1 MREPHLTSTK
11 PNHHTPPHHTP
22 TTRLAHRRPIL
33 PVLYHPSKLDL
44 KEDPTM
50 YTRLQLTDTPP
61 APAPTPDAALAL
73 FITQDPNA
81 LPTLPDTPRLFL
93 VGLGNA
99 ASLKPKTLQTA
110 AAALLRAAFAAHVT
124 QLQLLTP
131 PTAFSTLNTP
141 GRPLA
146 LGLTLA
152 NFHFTDHLGSAHT
165 NHQPERDLTLSLP
178 PELLNDARTG
188 QAIGDATNHARTLAA
203 TPPNLATTSALA
215 DDARQ
220 SADRHDTLTC
230 DVLEADQLA
239 ELSFGGLLAVGRA
252 GHHPPRLVQLTH
264 TPADPEHAKRQPV
277 ILVGKGI
284 TFDTGGYSLK
294 ATGGLHMKYD
304 KCGGCA
310 VLAALPLAAQL
321 NLPFPVIGFVPLA
334 ENMVDST
341 AFRPDDILTMHNG
354 VTVEITNTDAEGRL
368 ILADTLAYATAQH
381 DPAAIIDMATL
392 TGGVVTALG
401 SQTAGLWANRDT
413 LKTQLMDAAE
423 AAGES
428 FWRLPCFDEHRK
440 QMTSSHAD
448 LLNSSPKRDAHP
460 IQGAAFLSYF
470 VGEDA
475 PKKNPMSNDAAPAWA
490 HLDIAGTA
498 TTDTGMPRYD
508 KGPTG
513 TPVPTLA
520 EYLLALTS

>member
-1 MREPHLTSTK
+1 
-11 PNHHTPPHHTP
+11 
-22 TTRLAHRRPIL
+22 
-33 PVLYHPSKLDL
+33 
-44 KEDPTM
+44 M
-50 YTRLQLTDTPP
+50 YTALQLADT
-61 APAPTPDAALAL
+61 PTPDTALAL
-73 FITQDPNA
+73 FVPQDPDASPARPLANPPG
-81 LPTLPDTPRLFL
+81 LTDLPDTLQPAAAAALDRPEFDAAPGSLATVTLPNAPRLFL
-93 VGLGNA
+93 VGLGSS

-110 AAALLRAAFAAHVT
+110 AAALLRAAFAAHLT
-124 QLQLLTP
+124 QLQLLAP
-131 PTAFSTLNTP
+131 PALLDALTTP
-141 GRPLA
+141 GRA
-146 LGLTLA
+146 IGLGLTLA
-152 NFHFTDHLGSAHT
+152 NFHFTDHLGAAHT
-165 NHQPERDLTLSLP
+165 NHQPQRDLTLALP
-178 PELLNDARTG
+178 PELLDDARTG
-188 QAIGDATNHARTLAA
+188 EAIGDATNHARTLAA

-215 DDARQ
+215 DDARR
-220 SADRHDTLTC
+220 SADEHNTLTC
-230 DVLEADQLA
+230 EVLEADQLA
-239 ELSFGGLLAVGRA
+239 ELNFGGLLAVGRA
-252 GHHPPRLVQLTH
+252 GTHPPRLVILTN
-264 TPADPEHAKRQPV
+264 TPQKPTVTDRGSAPQDASDKPV

-294 ATGGLHMKYD
+294 PNGGLHMKYD

-354 VTVEITNTDAEGRL
+354 VTVEVTNTDAEGRL

-392 TGGVVTALG
+392 TGGVITALG

-413 LKTQLMDAAE
+413 LKNQLMDAAS

-440 QMTSSHAD
+440 QMKSAHAD

-470 VGEDA
+470 VGKDA
-475 PKKNPMSNDAAPAWA
+475 PKKNPMSNDDAPAWA

-498 TTDTGMPRYD
+498 TTDTGLPRYD

-520 EYLLALTS
+520 EYLLALTP

>member
-1 MREPHLTSTK
+1 
-11 PNHHTPPHHTP
+11 
-22 TTRLAHRRPIL
+22 
-33 PVLYHPSKLDL
+33 
-44 KEDPTM
+44 M
-50 YTRLQLTDTPP
+50 YTRLTLTDS
-61 APAPTPDAALAL
+61 PTEPQPALAL
-73 FITQDPNA
+73 LVPQDADATPARPLAAPPTLDPLPEPLQAAAQAA
-81 LPTLPDTPRLFL
+81 LQRPEFDASPGSLATVTLPDTPRLFL
-93 VGLGNA
+93 VGVGST
-99 ASLKPKTLQTA
+99 ASIKPKALQTA

-131 PTAFSTLNTP
+131 PAPPTLFETLTTP
-141 GRPLA
+141 GRSIA

-152 NFHFTDHLGSAHT
+152 NFHFTAHLGAAHT
-165 NHQPERDLTLSLP
+165 NHQPQRALTLALP
-178 PELLNDARTG
+178 AELLEDALTG

-220 SADRHDTLTC
+220 SADQHDTLTC
-230 DVLEADQLA
+230 EVLEADRLD
-239 ELSFGGLLAVGRA
+239 ELNFGGLLAVGRA
-252 GHHPPRLVQLTH
+252 GVHPPRLVILKH
-264 TPADPEHAKRQPV
+264 TPNDPEHAKRQPL

-294 ATGGLHMKYD
+294 PNGGLHMKYD

-310 VLAALPLAAQL
+310 VLAALPLAARL
-321 NLPFPVIGFVPLA
+321 DLPYPVIGFVPLA
-334 ENMVDST
+334 ENMVDSD
-341 AFRPDDILTMHNG
+341 AFRPDDILTLHNG
-354 VTVEITNTDAEGRL
+354 VTVEVTNTDAEGRL

-392 TGGVVTALG
+392 TGGVITALG
-401 SQTAGLWANRDT
+401 SQTAGLWANRDA
-413 LKTQLMDAAE
+413 LKTQLMDAAQ

-440 QMTSSHAD
+440 QMTSAHAD

-470 VGEDA
+470 VGKDA
-475 PKKNPMSNDAAPAWA
+475 PKKNPMSNPAAPAWA

-498 TTDTGMPRYD
+498 TTDTGLPRYD

-520 EYLLALTS
+520 EYMLQMA